1 MMNNIV
7 RKFSWKSS
15 NESAE
20 TDNEGIQLKG
30 GTSSDI
36 SNPNKETCLSR
47 LKQFISSKIQVETSY
62 LKFGIVFITGMVI
75 VIISLF
81 FLPLILISP
90 KKFALLFALGTF
102 VSLSSFIFYYGT
114 VQFLELLFNKDRI
127 WFTVVYLTGFFGCLF
142 FPTFFGKNYF
152 IILVFSGLEMISTL
166 FFILTFL
173 PGGYSSIRMFT
184 NLFISQFKRLF
195 NN

>member
-47 LKQFISSKIQVETSY
+47 LKQFIISKIQVETSY
-62 LKFGIVFITGMVI
+62 LKFGIVFITGIVI

>member
-47 LKQFISSKIQVETSY
+47 LKQFIISKIQVENSY

>member
-1 MMNNIV
+1 MMSNIV
-7 RKFSWKSS
+7 RKFSWKSNNNS
-15 NESAE
+15 DETNNEE
-20 TDNEGIQLKG
+20 IQLKG
-30 GTSSDI
+30 GTASEDNI
-36 SNPNKETCLSR
+36 SNEKRCLTR
-47 LKQFISSKIQVETSY
+47 LKNKLISKIQVETSY
-62 LKFGIVFITGMVI
+62 LKFGIVFITGVA
-75 VIISLF
+75 IIILSLF

-114 VQFLELLFNKDRI
+114 AQFLDILFNKDRI
-127 WFTVVYLTGFFGCLF
+127 WFTIVYLIGFFGCLF

-173 PGGYSSIRMFT
+173 PGGYSSIRLFT
-184 NLFISQFKRLF
+184 NLFVSQFKRLF
-195 NN
+195 NR

>member
-7 RKFSWKSS
+7 RKFSWKPS

-36 SNPNKETCLSR
+36 SNPNKETYLSR
-47 LKQFISSKIQVETSY
+47 LKQFIISKIQVETSY

>member
-1 MMNNIV
+1 MRKNIV
-7 RKFSWKSS
+7 RKLSWKSS
-15 NESAE
+15 NIIDESN
-20 TDNEGIQLKG
+20 NEDIQLKG
-30 GTSSDI
+30 GISSDWNI
-36 SNPNKETCLSR
+36 PNKEKCLSKFKNY
-47 LKQFISSKIQVETSY
+47 LISNIQVETSY
-62 LKFGIVFITGMVI
+62 LKFGIVFVTGMVI
-75 VIISLF
+75 IMISLF

-102 VSLSSFIFYYGT
+102 VSILSFIFYYGT
-114 VQFLELLFNKDRI
+114 LQFFELLFNKDRI

-173 PGGYSSIRMFT
+173 PGGYSSIRIFS

-195 NN
+195 R

>member
-1 MMNNIV
+1 MMNNFV

-15 NESAE
+15 NTIDE
-20 TDNEGIQLKG
+20 TSNEGIQLKG
-30 GTSSDI
+30 GTSAEENTSSKD
-36 SNPNKETCLSR
+36 TCLTKFKNF
-47 LKQFISSKIQVETSY
+47 LISKIQVETSY
-62 LKFGIVFITGMVI
+62 LKFGIIFITGMVI
-75 VIISLF
+75 IIMSLF
-81 FLPLILISP
+81 FLPLLFISP

-114 VQFLELLFNKDRI
+114 IKFIEILFNKDRI
-127 WFTVVYLTGFFGCLF
+127 WFTIVYLTGFFGCLF

-173 PGGYSSIRMFT
+173 PGGYTSIRFFS
-184 NLFISQFKRLF
+184 NLFISQIKRLF
-195 NN
+195 NK

>member
-1 MMNNIV
+1 MNNIV

-15 NESAE
+15 SNDETNNEE
-20 TDNEGIQLKG
+20 IQLKG
-30 GTSSDI
+30 GTSSEDNL
-36 SNPNKETCLSR
+36 SNGKGCLTR
-47 LKQFISSKIQVETSY
+47 LKNKLISAIQVETSY
-62 LKFGIVFITGMVI
+62 LKFGIIFISGI
-75 VIISLF
+75 AIIIMSLF
-81 FLPLILISP
+81 FLPLILITP

-114 VQFLELLFNKDRI
+114 MQFFDILFNKDRI
-127 WFTVVYLTGFFGCLF
+127 WFTVIYLTGFFGCLF

-152 IILVFSGLEMISTL
+152 IILIFSGLEMISTL

-173 PGGYSSIRMFT
+173 PGGYSSIRLFT

-195 NN
+195 NR

>member
-15 NESAE
+15 NGS
-20 TDNEGIQLKG
+20 DDSNNEGIQLKG

-36 SNPNKETCLSR
+36 NNTNKEPCFTRFKKFL
-47 LKQFISSKIQVETSY
+47 ISKIQVETSY

-90 KKFALLFALGTF
+90 KKFSLLFALGTF

-114 VQFLELLFNKDRI
+114 LKFFELLFNKDRI
-127 WFTVVYLTGFFGCLF
+127 WFTIVYLTGFFGCLF

-152 IILVFSGLEMISTL
+152 IILIFSGLEMISTL

-173 PGGYSSIRMFT
+173 PGGYASIRMFS

>member
-1 MMNNIV
+1 MISNFA
-7 RKFSWKSS
+7 RKLSWKTSNITEEGN
-15 NESAE
+15 NES
-20 TDNEGIQLKG
+20 IQLKG
-30 GTSSDI
+30 GISSDSNI
-36 SNPNKETCLSR
+36 SNNESCFSK
-47 LKQFISSKIQVETSY
+47 LKNFFISNIQIETSY
-62 LKFGIVFITGMVI
+62 LKFGIVFITGMAI
-75 VIISLF
+75 IIISLF

-90 KKFALLFALGTF
+90 KKFSLLFALGTF

-114 VQFLELLFNKDRI
+114 IKFCEILFNKDRI
-127 WFTVVYLTGFFGCLF
+127 WFTVIYLSGFFGCIF

-173 PGGYSSIRMFT
+173 PGGYGTIKMFT

-195 NN
+195 N

>member
-1 MMNNIV
+1 MMNNFV
-7 RKFSWKSS
+7 RKLSWKSS
-15 NESAE
+15 NSMDE
-20 TDNEGIQLKG
+20 TSNEGIQLKG
-30 GTSSDI
+30 GTSAEENASSKDA
-36 SNPNKETCLSR
+36 CLTKFKNY
-47 LKQFISSKIQVETSY
+47 LISKIQVETSY
-62 LKFGIVFITGMVI
+62 LKFGIIFITGMVI
-75 VIISLF
+75 IIMSLF
-81 FLPLILISP
+81 FLPLLFISP

-114 VQFLELLFNKDRI
+114 IKFIEILFNKDRI

-173 PGGYSSIRMFT
+173 PGGYTSIRFFS
-184 NLFISQFKRLF
+184 NLFISQIKRLF
-195 NN
+195 NK

>member
-1 MMNNIV
+1 MMGNFV
-7 RKFSWKSS
+7 KKLSWKSANVTDEVN
-15 NESAE
+15 NE
-20 TDNEGIQLKG
+20 DIQLKA
-30 GTSSDI
+30 GTSSEQNLSNNEGCFKRFKNYLI
-36 SNPNKETCLSR
+36 SHIE
-47 LKQFISSKIQVETSY
+47 VETSY
-62 LKFGIVFITGMVI
+62 LKFGIVFVTGMA
-75 VIISLF
+75 IILMSLF

-102 VSLSSFIFYYGT
+102 VSISSFIFYYGT
-114 VQFLELLFNKDRI
+114 SKFLELLFNKDRI
-127 WFTVVYLTGFFGCLF
+127 WFTIAYLTGFFGCLF

-152 IILVFSGLEMISTL
+152 LILVFSGLEMISTL

-195 NN
+195 N